1 MLLDTH
7 KHLRSRKPDNT
18 SLCVLEH
25 LCSLEKATNK
35 QVTRRWGRG
44 HTDQGQGHT
53 DQGRGYTDQGRGHT
67 DQGQGYIDQGRDYT
81 DQGRDYTDQVHHSR
95 SLSVCFRFSL
105 VHVSVHITDFSSWA
119 GPSMTYRGL
128 GQ

>member
-44 HTDQGQGHT
+44 HTG
-53 DQGRGYTDQGRGHT
+53 QGRGYTDQGRGHT
-67 DQGQGYIDQGRDYT
+67 DQGRGHT
-81 DQGRDYTDQVHHSR
+81 DQGRATLTKGGATLTTFITADR
-95 SLSVCFRFSL
+95 SQFVL
-105 VHVSVHITDFSSWA
+105 DF
-119 GPSMTYRGL
+119 L
-128 GQ
+128 